1 MNPEALELW
10 LERGVKVNPKTG
22 KFYFV
27 RDYRLSLNTPPQMG
41 FDQLESLWDHIVKS
55 DIDVFCLL
63 GSERVNVKGVT
74 DSKKKSYL
82 GYYKD
87 FIQYVFVTTD
97 FSLTFEHNSSL
108 ENHNESLRS
117 SFLSRNTFLVADLSI
132 SI

>member
-1 MNPEALELW
+1 
-10 LERGVKVNPKTG
+10 
-22 KFYFV
+22 
-27 RDYRLSLNTPPQMG
+27 MG

-87 FIQYVFVTTD
+87 FIQYVFVCKG
-97 FSLTFEHNSSL
+97 SSL
-108 ENHNESLRS
+108 P
-117 SFLSRNTFLVADLSI
+117 F
-132 SI
+132 